1 VAEDA
6 EQVAPRITNPYRQAE
21 TLARVAWALAAAGQL
36 ERARHVAGDTEQL
49 ALSITDPYDQAEALA
64 GVAEA
69 LAAAGQQEQAE

>member
-1 VAEDA
+1 V
-6 EQVAPRITNPYRQAE
+6 
-21 TLARVAWALAAAGQL
+21 AAGQL